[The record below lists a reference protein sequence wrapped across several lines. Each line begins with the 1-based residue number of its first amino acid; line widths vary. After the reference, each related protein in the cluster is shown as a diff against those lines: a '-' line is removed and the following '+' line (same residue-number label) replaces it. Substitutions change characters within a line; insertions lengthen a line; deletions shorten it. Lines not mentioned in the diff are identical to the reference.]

1 MCQSGVTCLTLV
13 GLYHENCLLCIKQQ
27 SITHSLLFLV
37 NFRVAQFHDVPLLAR
52 ETGCLPSFISKGI
65 ALGCFYYA
73 RCLHEGHGVK
83 KCPEEAKKY
92 YSKVCTFVLFK
103 I

>member
-1 MCQSGVTCLTLV
+1 M
-13 GLYHENCLLCIKQQ
+13 LYHESCLLCIKQQ